1 MMKSSQI
8 IINQTFKG
16 DTILLRVDLNV
27 PIINGVVQDL
37 TRIKSVIPSIK
48 HIIDNKGKVVL
59 CSHFGRP
66 CGKENKKFSLK
77 PMSKILSTELGIDV
91 KFSSN
96 CVGEEKAEFNL
107 VAEEGFEP
115 PTFGL

>member
-37 TRIKSVIPSIK
+37 TRIKK
-48 HIIDNKGKVVL
+48 CYTFNKTY
-59 CSHFGRP
+59 
-66 CGKENKKFSLK
+66 N
-77 PMSKILSTELGIDV
+77 
-91 KFSSN
+91 
-96 CVGEEKAEFNL
+96 
-107 VAEEGFEP
+107 
-115 PTFGL
+115 